1 MRFRYWESRQSK
13 KYDAR
18 KSFFLF
24 SCIYEFYVYNSLPLG
39 VNLMNKIY
47 VSLSGKN
54 RLKLALVGDEENKS
68 EYVGL
73 DSFFNGFI
81 KAIEERNSI
90 KELSFQND
98 RVLKFE
104 FVEFDSEGNAKHTS
118 QVFYFGDS
126 VPDEVMDRMRK
137 IVADFESVREETKIN
152 IEAIRSQN
160 TMNRNDLETCQNLL
174 QKYIEAGCVIDA
186 STGREVTRLFSTFME
201 RGDEIVKGLT
211 LPMPLHMIF
220 KKWALIGG
228 LSLSLGSL
236 FLFVTGFISGNNVLM
251 TFLASIYGNTF
262 YEFGFAIF
270 WTAIFLGSAHIKSR
284 LSGYQEKWNSKVLN
298 AFISNYEKK
307 YDLFLEGEENR
318 PKLKSGERPVE
329 DDFMRFIMCDIEYIH
344 SCEGDYTEELKA
356 FKTLVMEYAEE
367 KSRTLAT
374 GEHMDIKN
382 YLSRLTDLELET
394 YKKNNKKGLKRSNK
408 ELLRASFLTERLN
421 YLGVKEELIA
431 NDDYLKFVFEQVE
444 RIAAYPYEG
453 CEVELAELYRIA
465 QDYVNESME
474 SGSLVL
480 GSPSARL
487 LERETKLEVL
497 ISQRIE
503 VCKRYEQLASD
514 LETLEGAIA
523 EVNRSKE
530 AKGLD
535 ETDKKL
541 DLNPTTQHIV

>member
-1 MRFRYWESRQSK
+1 MRK
-13 KYDAR
+13 
-18 KSFFLF
+18 
-24 SCIYEFYVYNSLPLG
+24 V
-39 VNLMNKIY
+39 Y

-68 EYVGL
+68 RYMEFN
-73 DSFFNGFI
+73 FFSNAFI
-81 KAIEERNSI
+81 KVIEGRRSI
-90 KELSFQND
+90 EQLCFLND

-104 FVEFDSEGNAKHTS
+104 FVEFDSDGNENHTD
-118 QVFYFGDS
+118 QVYYFGDS

-137 IVADFESVREETKIN
+137 IVADFESVREETERN
-152 IEAIRSQN
+152 IEAIRSRN

-174 QKYIEAGCVIDA
+174 QKYIEAGCVIDV
-186 STGREVTRLFSTFME
+186 STGREVARLFSTFME
-201 RGDEIVKGLT
+201 RGDEIVKGLK
-211 LPMPLHMIF
+211 LPMPLHLIF

-228 LSLSLGSL
+228 LSFSLGSL
-236 FLFVTGFISGNNVLM
+236 FLFAMGITSGNDVLM
-251 TFLASIYGNTF
+251 TFLYSVYCGDF
-262 YEFGFAIF
+262 YHMFGFAIF
-270 WTAIFLGSAHIKSR
+270 VIATFFGTPYMKSQ
-284 LSGYQEKWNSKVLN
+284 LSGYQEKWNRKVLN
-298 AFISNYEKK
+298 AFINDYEKK
-307 YDLFLEGEENR
+307 HDLFLEGAENR
-318 PKLKSGERPVE
+318 PKLSSGERPIE

-344 SCEGDYTEELKA
+344 SCEGDYIEELKA
-356 FKTLVMEYAEE
+356 FKTLAIEYAEE

-374 GEHMDIKN
+374 GEHMDVKG

-408 ELLRASFLTERLN
+408 ELLHASFLTERLN
-421 YLGVKEELIA
+421 YLGVKGELLA

-487 LERETKLEVL
+487 LERETKLELL
-497 ISQRIE
+497 IGQRIE

-523 EVNRSKE
+523 EVNRTKE
-530 AKGLD
+530 TKSLEESG
-535 ETDKKL
+535 KKL
-541 DLNPTTQHIV
+541 DLNPAQ

>member
-1 MRFRYWESRQSK
+1 MK
-13 KYDAR
+13 
-18 KSFFLF
+18 
-24 SCIYEFYVYNSLPLG
+24 
-39 VNLMNKIY
+39 KIY

-54 RLKLALVGDEENKS
+54 RLKLALVGDEESKS
-68 EYVGL
+68 KYMEFN
-73 DSFFNGFI
+73 SFSNAFI
-81 KAIEERNSI
+81 KVIEGRRSI
-90 KELSFQND
+90 EQLCFLND

-104 FVEFDSEGNAKHTS
+104 FVEFDSEGNENHTN
-118 QVFYFGDS
+118 QVYYFGDS

-137 IVADFESVREETKIN
+137 IVADFESVREETERN
-152 IEAIRSQN
+152 IEAIRAQN
-160 TMNRNDLETCQNLL
+160 TTNRNDLETCQNLL

-228 LSLSLGSL
+228 FSLCSSSFSLVALSMILPLNIA
-236 FLFVTGFISGNNVLM
+236 TGFFAWAYNNISYAAIVLTSFFCM
-251 TFLASIYGNTF
+251 TSIGTLKTVSLLRN
-262 YEFGFAIF
+262 
-270 WTAIFLGSAHIKSR
+270 
-284 LSGYQEKWNSKVLN
+284 YQEKWNCKVLN
-298 AFISNYEKK
+298 AYISDYEKK
-307 YDLFLEGEENR
+307 HDLFLEGEENR
-318 PKLKSGERPVE
+318 PKLASGEVPIE

-344 SCEGDYTEELKA
+344 FCDGDYTEELKA
-356 FKTLVMEYAEE
+356 FKTLAKEYAEE

-374 GEHMDIKN
+374 GEHMDIKS

-394 YKKNNKKGLKRSNK
+394 YKKNNRKGLKRSNK

-541 DLNPTTQHIV
+541 DLNPTQ

>member
-1 MRFRYWESRQSK
+1 MK
-13 KYDAR
+13 K
-18 KSFFLF
+18 
-24 SCIYEFYVYNSLPLG
+24 V
-39 VNLMNKIY
+39 Y
-47 VSLSGKN
+47 VSCGGN
-54 RLKLALVGDEENKS
+54 ERLKLALVGDEENKS
-68 EYVGL
+68 EYIGL

-90 KELSFQND
+90 KGLSFLND

-104 FVEFDSEGNAKHTS
+104 FVEFDSEGNENHTD
-118 QVFYFGDS
+118 QVYYFGDS
-126 VPDEVMDRMRK
+126 VPDEVMDRMKK
-137 IVADFESVREETKIN
+137 IVADFESVREETKRN
-152 IEAIRSQN
+152 IEAIRSRN

-174 QKYIEAGCVIDA
+174 QKYIDAGCVIDA

-201 RGDEIVKGLT
+201 RGDEILKGLK

-220 KKWALIGG
+220 KKLALIGG
-228 LSLSLGSL
+228 LSLNIGSL
-236 FLFVTGFISGNNVLM
+236 SLFVICLITGNNDLM
-251 TFLASIYGNTF
+251 TFLAKVSCGDY
-262 YEFGFAIF
+262 YCMLGFAIF
-270 WTAIFLGSAHIKSR
+270 LTTTFFGSACLKFQ

-298 AFISNYEKK
+298 AFISDYEKK
-307 YDLFLEGEENR
+307 HDLFLEGEENR
-318 PKLKSGERPVE
+318 PKLTSGERPVE

-344 SCEGDYTEELKA
+344 SCEGDYTEELKD
-356 FKTLVMEYAEE
+356 FKTLVMEYVEE

-374 GEHMDIKN
+374 GEHMDIKS

-408 ELLRASFLTERLN
+408 ELLHASFLTERLN
-421 YLGVKEELIA
+421 YLGVKGELIA

-541 DLNPTTQHIV
+541 DLNPTQ